1 MITPEQYNELKE
13 VIQKANPEIMELKFG
28 CEFELLGNIHKIISI
43 AGDEGEWYELLSIRQ
58 PYTDVAGVPKK
69 ISREEFTYLKT
80 LNVLGRPIRLADVL
94 LAIDK
99 NPLYTKEN
107 SYFIDSNGNFH
118 EWFTPKGRLD
128 LRTVANWNL
137 HNDSLDYH
145 YEHQPET
152 IEFLYNL
159 LVTK

>member
-13 VIQKANPEIMELKFG
+13 VIQKVNPEIIGDWSG
-28 CEFELLGNIHKIISI
+28 CIVCGTMCGICENEP
-43 AGDEGEWYELLSIRQ
+43 LSSRQ
-58 PYTDVAGVPKK
+58 
-69 ISREEFTYLKT
+69 
-80 LNVLGRPIRLADVL
+80 IRLADVL

-137 HNDSLDYH
+137 QNDSLDYH
-145 YEHQPET
+145 YDHQPET
-152 IEFLYNL
+152 VEFLYNL